1 MPGPDQ
7 PHEGH
12 DAHVAGILRASR
24 PEPEPSWQDGLERRL
39 LAMSALEGR
48 SAPKRTP
55 PLARLASRARTP
67 WLVGGAAAAGLAC
80 LALLLGLAGAGPL
93 SSEKDSAVE
102 ADDSCRYVSV
112 RRVQRVP
119 RLVIRSGESVIRYDR
134 KLVQRRVKR
143 CG

>member
-1 MPGPDQ
+1 MPTPGPDQ

-24 PEPEPSWQDGLERRL
+24 PEPEPGWQDGLERRL
-39 LAMSALEGR
+39 LAMSAPGRR
-48 SAPKRTP
+48 SARTP
-55 PLARLASRARTP
+55 PLARLRSRPRTP
-67 WLVGGAAAAGLAC
+67 WLVGGATAAGLASF
-80 LALLLGLAGAGPL
+80 ALLLGLAGAGPL

-112 RRVQRVP
+112 QRVQRVP
-119 RLVIRSGESVIRYDR
+119 RLVIRSGEPVIRYDR